1 MTKRERHLRILDGF
15 GGLQGIPMRH
25 LDHIIA
31 VHGLVLFT
39 DEAIE
44 LLTKHTIVNWRR
56 TQRMNADNR
65 KLAKA
70 A

>member
-1 MTKRERHLRILDGF
+1 MTRRQRHLNILANF
-15 GGLQGIPMRH
+15 GGLRGIPMRH

-31 VHGLVLFT
+31 VHGLKLFT

-44 LLTKHTIVNWRR
+44 LLTKHTVANWRHQ
-56 TQRMNADNR
+56 QRINAENR
-65 KLAKA
+65 KRRA